1 MNLILQKNAP
11 TSGFNRGKLLQKETA
26 VVIVDENDK
35 EIYTVTQNIN
45 PEGGPLYDEN
55 EYNQYDAI
63 EFSDTEYWYI

>member
-26 VVIVDENDK
+26 IVIVDENDK

-45 PEGGPLYDEN
+45 LEGGPLYDEN
-55 EYNQYDAI
+55 EYI
-63 EFSDTEYWYI
+63 EFSDTEYWYV